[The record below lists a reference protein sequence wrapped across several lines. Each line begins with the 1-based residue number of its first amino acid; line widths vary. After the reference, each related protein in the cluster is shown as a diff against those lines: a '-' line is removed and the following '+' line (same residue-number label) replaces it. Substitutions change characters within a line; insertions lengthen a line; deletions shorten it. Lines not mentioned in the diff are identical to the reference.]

1 MQSSRNNIRMF
12 CLIQTHRHIGMS
24 SINFH
29 INHSM
34 HSNCYDIYI
43 YIYIYNKHTCI
54 SSITSHINHNMQS
67 SHNDIRMFC
76 FIQTHRHI
84 GTSSINFYINHSM
97 HSNCYY
103 IYIYI
108 ERERERE
115 RELCM
120 DSSIPFKHIHTGTF
134 SHENHHKTCHTSLS
148 CYACFSFIFLPI
160 LVSWGTQ
167 PNGLSFRSA

>member
-1 MQSSRNNIRMF
+1 
-12 CLIQTHRHIGMS
+12 
-24 SINFH
+24 
-29 INHSM
+29 
-34 HSNCYDIYI
+34 
-43 YIYIYNKHTCI
+43 
-54 SSITSHINHNMQS
+54 MQS

-115 RELCM
+115 RESYVWIALFHSNTYILVHLVM
-120 DSSIPFKHIHTGTF
+120 KTIIKHVTHHYRAMHAFHSFFFPSWCHGVRSPMVFRFVVPRGT
-134 SHENHHKTCHTSLS
+134 HPKG
-148 CYACFSFIFLPI
+148 
-160 LVSWGTQ
+160 LVSWCQGVHNPTIFHFIVPRSTQ
-167 PNGLSFRSA
+167 HKGLVAWCSGVCIPRVFSSPFCFIYILELS